1 MATASTGLSF
11 SFSIPT
17 NIVFGQGSLGA
28 VGTHAKGLGFT
39 RPLIVTDK
47 IMSGSDGMK
56 QLLAALGEAG
66 LPAIV
71 WDNIAAE
78 PTDQTLIDGVKRY
91 RAERCDGLIGFG
103 GGSAMDTAKG
113 VGVLAFT
120 GDDDPAPYQRFGS
133 KTVPGCVPNIA
144 IPTTSGT
151 GSEVTSVCVLTT
163 LRTGHKL
170 PIRHPS
176 LLPRV
181 ALVDPRLMLSMPPK
195 VTAATGIDALSHA
208 TECFTQVREHPFADT
223 LALEATR
230 LIVENLPRA
239 FANGQDIEARTNMAL
254 AATMAGSAFEV
265 GGLQFHAYAQA
276 LGAKYHA
283 AHGVTCGI
291 ALRAGFQQILPTAA
305 KKLARMASAFG
316 VDTRGL
322 GEAQAAERG
331 VAAAIA
337 FINAMGIPKV
347 TEAMP
352 VTAADIPM
360 LTKETLETT
369 ASPIAP
375 EVAQAVWE
383 KILSGK

>member
-1 MATASTGLSF
+1 MATNKGLQF
-11 SFSIPT
+11 SFTIPT
-17 NIVFGQGSLGA
+17 NIVFGAGSLET
-28 VGTHAKGLGFT
+28 VGSHAKALGFT
-39 RPLIVTDK
+39 RPLIVTDR
-47 IMSGSDGMK
+47 IMSQSAGMK
-56 QLLAALGEAG
+56 LLLAKLAEAG
-66 LPAIV
+66 LPGVV

-78 PTDQTLIDGVKRY
+78 PTDETLMEGIKRY
-91 RAERCDGLIGFG
+91 RAERCNGLIGFG

-120 GDDDPAPYQRFGS
+120 GEDDPAPYQRFGT

-151 GSEVTSVCVLTT
+151 GSEVTAVCVLTN

-181 ALVDPRLMLSMPPK
+181 ALVDPLMTLSMPPK

-208 TECFTQVREHPFADT
+208 TECFTQVREHPFSDT

-239 FANGQDIEARTNMAL
+239 VKNGQDVEARSNMAL
-254 AATMAGSAFEV
+254 GAVMAGTAFEV
-265 GGLQFHAYAQA
+265 GGLQFHAYAQTI
-276 LGAKYHA
+276 GAKYHV

-291 ALRAGFQQILPTAA
+291 ALRAGFQQILPTAS
-305 KKLARMASAFG
+305 KKLARMAAAFG

-331 VAAAIA
+331 VEAAIA

-347 TEAMP
+347 TE
-352 VTAADIPM
+352 VTPATATDIPM
-360 LTKETLETT
+360 LLKETLETT
-369 ASPIAP
+369 AAPITP
-375 EVAQAVWE
+375 EVGQKVWE
-383 KILSGK
+383 RIFA